1 MPWLALRHRDLQF
14 ELTHDAPIQGRDT
27 HASMRAL
34 AKTRRLKY
42 YNNQN
47 DMPLTVFDRLD
58 QLPLNANG
66 KTDRRTLV
74 KAYLEGERR

>member
-1 MPWLALRHRDLQF
+1 MLAKRHRL
-14 ELTHDAPIQGRDT
+14 R
-27 HASMRAL
+27 
-34 AKTRRLKY
+34 Y

-47 DMPLTVFDRLD
+47 DMLSTVFDRLD
-58 QLPLNANG
+58 QLPFNANG

>member
-1 MPWLALRHRDLQF
+1 MLALRHRDLQA
-14 ELTHDAPIQGRDT
+14 TNSGRDT

-34 AKTRRLKY
+34 AKTRRLRY
-42 YNNQN
+42 YNNQD
-47 DMPLTVFDRLD
+47 DMLPTVFDRLD

-74 KAYLEGERR
+74 KAYHESERR

>member
-1 MPWLALRHRDLQF
+1 
-14 ELTHDAPIQGRDT
+14 
-27 HASMRAL
+27 MRAL
-34 AKTRRLKY
+34 AKTRRLRY

-47 DMPLTVFDRLD
+47 DMLPTVFDRLD
-58 QLPLNANG
+58 QLPFNANG

>member
-1 MPWLALRHRDLQF
+1 
-14 ELTHDAPIQGRDT
+14 
-27 HASMRAL
+27 MRAL
-34 AKTRRLKY
+34 AKTRRLRY

-47 DMPLTVFDRLD
+47 DMPTGFDRLD